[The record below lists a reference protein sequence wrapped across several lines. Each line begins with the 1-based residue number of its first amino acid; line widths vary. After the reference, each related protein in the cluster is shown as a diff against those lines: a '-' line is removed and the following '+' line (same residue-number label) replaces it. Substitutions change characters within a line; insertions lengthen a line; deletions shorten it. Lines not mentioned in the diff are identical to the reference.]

1 MCKSNFYINATNKTN
16 GGFDIVLECCGNSAA
31 VSEALMAVEPGGR
44 VVLVGVSLD
53 AITIPSA
60 IAVTKEVKIQ
70 SAIAYTIDE
79 FDTCLRLISEKKLN
93 VTKYI
98 DDLVPLEAVQ
108 ESFERLTSG
117 KDAAIKIIIKP

>member
-1 MCKSNFYINATNKTN
+1 
-16 GGFDIVLECCGNSAA
+16 
-31 VSEALMAVEPGGR
+31 MAVEPGGK
-44 VVLVGVSLD
+44 VVLVGVSID

-60 IAVTKEVKIQ
+60 LAVTKEVDMQ
-70 SAIAYTIDE
+70 SAIAYTVDE
-79 FDTCLRLISEKKLN
+79 FDTCLKLISDKKIN

-108 ESFERLTSG
+108 DSFERLTSG